1 MTASEFYLIE
11 QNWKT
16 INDLNAIL
24 IGNKEQ
30 NDSEMNRR
38 TCLEIEELKQ
48 QSRRICFKIEPPRTR
63 RIFMLHYVDGLSWSK
78 VADEMGYADDSTP
91 RHLKLKYLRR
101 QGVK

>member
-1 MTASEFYLIE
+1 MTTSEFYLLE

-48 QSRRICFKIEPPRTR
+48 QSRRICFQIEPPRTR